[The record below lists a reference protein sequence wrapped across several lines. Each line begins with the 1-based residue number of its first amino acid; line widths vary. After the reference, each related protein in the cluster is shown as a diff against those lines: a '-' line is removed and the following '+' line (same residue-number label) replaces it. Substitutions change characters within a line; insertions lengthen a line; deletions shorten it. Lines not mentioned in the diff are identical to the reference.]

1 MNQTPEHS
9 LKILL
14 PGLCIEKLTKFIS
27 GYSFWFN
34 LKSGIM
40 DAVPTGFFS
49 FGNPAFLGIMLRFVI
64 NLFFIFILIGH
75 IYYRFTKKTDFLF
88 TFFLM
93 GIMVFFVT
101 SMLGAIFIDM
111 TFAFGLFAIF
121 AILRFRTASVSI
133 KDMAYI
139 FAVIGLSMMN
149 ALKVLKFPMGGVI
162 VFNMIILA
170 AAWILEKYH
179 SRHNT
184 DSHIITFEN
193 LELLKPDKQQKLY
206 KEISITTGKEIV
218 RVKINKVDYK
228 RGISLLEIFY
238 KV

>member
-1 MNQTPEHS
+1 
-9 LKILL
+9 
-14 PGLCIEKLTKFIS
+14 
-27 GYSFWFN
+27 
-34 LKSGIM
+34 M
-40 DAVPTGFFS
+40 DAIPSGFFS
-49 FGNPAFLGIMLRFVI
+49 FNNPTFLGIMQRFAI
-64 NLFFIFILIGH
+64 NLIFIFILVRY
-75 IYYRFTKKTDFLF
+75 IYFRFTKKPDFLF

-101 SMLGAIFIDM
+101 SMLGAVFIDM

-139 FAVIGLSMMN
+139 FVVIGLSVMN

-162 VFNMIILA
+162 VFNGIILL

-193 LELLKPDKQQKLY
+193 LDLLKPDKEQKLL
-206 KEISITTGKEIV
+206 KEISATTGKEVV
-218 RVKINKVDYK
+218 RVKLNRVDYK
-228 RGISLLEIFY
+228 RGIALLEIFY